1 MCLVSLQLAMPWLV
15 DSLKEK
21 GGGVDGGQERRLG
34 GEKGGETAM
43 KMLKKNKTIRPLY
56 YVTVFIITLDIF
68 WSIIFFFLI

>member
-43 KMLKKNKTIRPLY
+43 RMLKKKQNNMAPILCHCVHNNT
-56 YVTVFIITLDIF
+56 
-68 WSIIFFFLI
+68 